1 MNYQNLT
8 LQANNVSHISG
19 LTVQGH
25 TTVLKDGSS
34 VFVKVIAD
42 KGNGVY
48 EGSVAGHR
56 VHINSAKGLEV
67 GSSFV
72 ASISS
77 KNGTIYITPKSGL
90 NVNNNPYI
98 QINTVEGNQLATL
111 LANLGVPVNHLS
123 SNILKMMMMME
134 MKIDGDVLRNIFVMA
149 SRHKGREKAA
159 SEILLLLKD
168 KQINVSDS
176 ELEALLSYL
185 EGYNDNLLDLD
196 DLANKEKS
204 KDLINKINKKE
215 IGWTLVPY
223 NLLDVKTDEII
234 GSGILRLLYSK
245 YKELKKINLNCYFNN
260 KEYLFSLLFESKKLS
275 SIKFNIN
282 PIDRNEE
289 YYEKTLSNI
298 FQKQNKEIDVEFVS
312 PSIIEGCGSEGEKI
326 YSFEGEA

>member
-8 LQANNVSHISG
+8 LQANNVSHISR
-19 LTVQGH
+19 LTLQGN
-25 TTVLKDGSS
+25 TTVLKEGSS
-34 VFVKVIAD
+34 VFVKVLAD

-77 KNGTIYITPKSGL
+77 KNGTIYITPKEVL

-111 LANLGVPVNHLS
+111 LARLGVPVNQLS
-123 SNILKMMMMME
+123 GNILKMMMMME

-168 KQINVSDS
+168 KQIDVSED
-176 ELEALLSYL
+176 ELEALLAYL
-185 EGYNDNLLDLD
+185 EGYNGKLSDID
-196 DLANKEKS
+196 DYRNQGNS

-215 IGWTLVPY
+215 NGWTIVPY
-223 NLLDVKTDEII
+223 NLLDVKTNEVI

-245 YKELKKINLNCYFNN
+245 YKDLKKINLNCYFNE
-260 KEYLFSLLFESKKLS
+260 KEYLFSLLFEAKKLS

-282 PIDRNEE
+282 PIERNEE
-289 YYEKTLSNI
+289 YYVTALTSL
-298 FQKQNKEIDVEFVS
+298 FLKQDKEIDIEFVS